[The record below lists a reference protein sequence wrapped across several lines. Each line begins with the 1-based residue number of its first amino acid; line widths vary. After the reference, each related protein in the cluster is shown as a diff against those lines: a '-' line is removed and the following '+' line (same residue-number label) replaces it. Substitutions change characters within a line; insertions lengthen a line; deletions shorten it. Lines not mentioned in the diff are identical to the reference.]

1 MPEVTIKWLE
11 ARRFVGV
18 DSTQHGIVI
27 SGSDQGD
34 SIGVKPAD
42 LMLLALG
49 SCTAY
54 DVVNIL
60 EKKRQKLTGLDIRV
74 SGTQLPDPPWTFT
87 ACHIQYVFK
96 GRELTTKA
104 VEDAISLSDE
114 KYCSVAATLRLGIPV
129 THDYEIIEDE

>member
-1 MPEVTIKWLE
+1 MSEITVQWLE
-11 ARRFVGV
+11 ARTFVGV
-18 DSTQHGIVI
+18 DSTRHGIVI
-27 SGSDQGD
+27 GGTDEEGRV
-34 SIGVKPAD
+34 GVKPSD

-60 EKKRQKLTGLDIRV
+60 EKKREKLTGLEVLI

-87 ACHIQYVFK
+87 ACHVHYKVK
-96 GRELTTKA
+96 GRGLKPKA

-114 KYCSVAATLRLGIPV
+114 KYCSVAATLRQIIPV
-129 THDYEIIEDE
+129 THDYEIIEDA